1 MNKTIERQIVK
12 IYNEVYKKV
21 FTQQNL
27 HQLANN
33 NRTTAQSQLL
43 TIASSQAYDEFAKL
57 FALELAKKGLR
68 GQTGVWRKYYEAA
81 RAAHYIALP
90 ATYNEFELHNLSMAV
105 QHNYKMIKSIPTY
118 MMEIF
123 NHKYTS
129 ALIEEVA
136 KGTTSRGSFA
146 KLLAKHGH
154 KQAKLIAR
162 TETAKLQTEITRTRA
177 TNLGS
182 VAYIWRSSKD
192 RRTRPSH
199 KEMDG
204 VIVFW
209 RPDSQKPLR
218 DNMRGDAG
226 EFPNCRC
233 DAEPIV
239 DIDDI
244 VNSRYKVYDYR
255 TDKITSMSKGAV
267 VEALENGELSTK
279 TF

>member
-1 MNKTIERQIVK
+1 MNKAIERQINQ

-21 FTQQNL
+21 FTPHNTSL
-27 HQLANN
+27 LASG
-33 NRTTAQSQLL
+33 NRTNIAQQLVA
-43 TIASSQAYDEFAKL
+43 ISSSAQYQKFATL
-57 FALELAKKGLR
+57 FAAELAKKGLR
-68 GQTGVWRKYYEAA
+68 GQKGVWRKYYEAA
-81 RAAHYIALP
+81 KAAHYIALP
-90 ATYNEFELHNLSMAV
+90 QTYNAYELQNLSRAV
-105 QHNYKMIKSIPTY
+105 QHNFEMIKSIPQK
-118 MMEIF
+118 MMEVLQ
-123 NHKYTS
+123 HKYTS

-154 KQAKLIAR
+154 NQAKLIAR

-182 VAYIWRSSKD
+182 VAYRWVSSKD

-199 KEMDG
+199 RAMDG

-209 RPDSQKPLR
+209 RPDLQKPLL

-233 DAEPIV
+233 DAEPII
-239 DIDDI
+239 DIDDLKI
-244 VNSRYKVYDYR
+244 QVYKVYNYH
-255 TDKITSMSKGAV
+255 TDKVVTMSRRSL
-267 VEALENGELSTK
+267 VEALQAGELSTNK
-279 TF
+279 F